1 MTLFTSNGTVG
12 PMSRDGS
19 DLGSHVVH
27 DRERTETTTIS
38 GSPRPWSTH
47 LRRLPSAA
55 LALFGAVGLWY
66 LVHHRGHLL
75 SAVRIAATAAPRD
88 WALAFVFS
96 VALTVATGG
105 VYRECLRTAGVD
117 VPLGR
122 AIRLSLASHFFNCAV
137 PGGKLSSVV
146 LFTAEA
152 DRRAD
157 APATGAAGFFTA
169 SVVGRVG
176 LTVVALVT
184 LPFTVRMGMASLAVV
199 GLVVGYTAITVV
211 RVGVF
216 ALLERRHRRLVAIE
230 LRVRS
235 CLNRV
240 IDGVRCDTDST
251 WAACASDQ
259 WANRAKF
266 APAIVWSLG
275 AKLAGGALVMVG
287 VHAAGGSVSFTVALA
302 IYAIATVA
310 GSLSMLPVGLGV
322 VELTMMHTLTGSGLT
337 IAQGAAALML
347 YRLFQMWAPMLAGA
361 ICLIGLRRHHHENV
375 PPAVVVDDVALQL
388 PPAVGV
394 TPNPPIWLGLSV
406 TAADEVV

>member
-1 MTLFTSNGTVG
+1 MTLFTSKGTVG
-12 PMSRDGS
+12 TMSRDDS
-19 DLGSHVVH
+19 DLGSLVVH
-27 DRERTETTTIS
+27 DPVEIE
-38 GSPRPWSTH
+38 
-47 LRRLPSAA
+47 PSARPSLPRRRRFVERMPSIG
-55 LALFGAVGLWY
+55 LALFAAIGLWY
-66 LVHHRGHLL
+66 LVHHRSYVA
-75 SAVRIAATAAPRD
+75 SAVRIAAAAPPRD
-88 WALAFVFS
+88 WVLAFGAS
-96 VALTVATGG
+96 VALAVATGG
-105 VYRECLRTAGVD
+105 VYRECLRTAGVE

-157 APATGAAGFFTA
+157 APASGAAGFFTA
-169 SVVGRVG
+169 SVIGRVG
-176 LTVVALVT
+176 LTIVALVT
-184 LPFTVRMGMASLAVV
+184 LPLTARMGMASLAVV
-199 GLVVGYTAITVV
+199 GLVGAYTAITVV
-211 RVGVF
+211 RIGVF
-216 ALLERRHRRLVAIE
+216 ALLERRHRRLVDVE

-235 CLNRV
+235 CLNRM
-240 IDGVRCDTDST
+240 IDGVRCDADAT

-259 WANRAKF
+259 WSRRAKF
-266 APAIVWSLG
+266 VPAIVWSLG
-275 AKLAGGALVMVG
+275 AKLAGGYLVMVG

-361 ICLIGLRRHHHENV
+361 ICLIGLRRSSTTNV
-375 PPAVVVDDVALQL
+375 PAIPVCDDVALEL
-388 PPAVGV
+388 PPVLGV
-394 TPNPPIWLGLSV
+394 VPNPPIWLGLSV